1 MQINFRQLSDEEKKS
16 TKEKIHHGLI
26 ELQKKEV
33 RRNRNKKL
41 FTVLSSA
48 ACVLLV
54 TFFVFYSTSD
64 SKSSPQ
70 SDLERFAETQPSIDS
85 NSNLDNVSLILQ
97 DQKTIAVQDS
107 SVISYGKNGT
117 KLTVGTQ
124 TINTS
129 PTSSSFNTV
138 RVPYGKR
145 TQIVLSDGTTV
156 WLNSGSSLIY
166 PTQFDGS
173 IREVYLNGE
182 AAFDVSHNKAKPFFV
197 KTKEC
202 NVRVLGTVFNV
213 SSYAEDQTI
222 QTALLQGKVRIT
234 YNKKGF
240 MSNQELQQDLTPGMT
255 ATIDKDT
262 KQLKVERKDVAS
274 ILSWRDGYFTF
285 KSQSLGTILNKLSK
299 YYKIE
304 FIKSANLNLDANY
317 SGSLALNENLNSL
330 ASTLS
335 SITNN
340 SCTVNANQRTITI
353 K

>member
-54 TFFVFYSTSD
+54 TIFVFYNTSD

-262 KQLKVERKDVAS
+262 KQLKVERKDVTS